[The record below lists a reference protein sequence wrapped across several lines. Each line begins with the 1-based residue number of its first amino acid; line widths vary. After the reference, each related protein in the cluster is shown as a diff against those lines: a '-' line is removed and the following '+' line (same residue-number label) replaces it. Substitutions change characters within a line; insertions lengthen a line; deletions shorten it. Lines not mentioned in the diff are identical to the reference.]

1 MNLEEAARVY
11 RGIHE
16 DVQRVIARRVT
27 GYRHVVTDLMLG
39 LLAGGHVLLEGVP
52 GIAKTTLAKT
62 FSLTTGLEFRRIQFT
77 QDLLPA
83 DVTGHVYYN
92 QRDQVFEMREG
103 AVFTNVLLA
112 DEINRSPPKT
122 QSALL
127 EAMEE
132 LQVTIEGDTR
142 PLPVPFMV
150 VATMNPIDVEGVY
163 HLPEAQLD
171 RFMLRT
177 RMHYLDEAQEKA
189 MLLAKLHGSRDDS
202 ALPKLRKDV
211 ILSGRRI
218 VNRVHVHPDLVSYLQ
233 RLALATREHPDVELG
248 ASPRAMEHMLRAS
261 QALALVS
268 GRSYVIPD
276 DIKQVAA
283 RVLAHRV
290 ILGADADLEG
300 RRAET
305 IVDDIVAAEPVPKGL
320 TKAQVMSP

>member
-1 MNLEEAARVY
+1 MNLDQAARVY

-16 DVQRVIARRVT
+16 DLQRVIARRVT
-27 GYRHVVTDLMLG
+27 GYRHVVTDLLLG
-39 LLAGGHVLLEGVP
+39 LLASGHVLLEGVP

-62 FSLTTGLEFRRIQFT
+62 FAETTGLEFRRIQFT

-83 DVTGHVYYN
+83 DVTGHLFYN

-103 AVFTNVLLA
+103 PVFANVLLA

-132 LQVTIEGDTR
+132 RQVTIEGDTR

-177 RMHYLDEAQEKA
+177 RMHYLDQEQEQA
-189 MLLAKLHGSRDDS
+189 MLLAKMRNQTDRS

-211 ILSGRRI
+211 ILSGQRI
-218 VNRVHVHPDLVSYLQ
+218 VGRVHVHPELVGYLQ
-233 RLALATREHPDVELG
+233 RMALATREHPDVELG

-276 DIKQVAA
+276 DIKQVAS

-290 ILGADADLEG
+290 ILGLDADMEG
-300 RRAET
+300 RRAEA
-305 IVDDIVAAEPVPKGL
+305 IVDEIVAGAAVPKGL
-320 TKAQVMSP
+320 DRSRVMAP